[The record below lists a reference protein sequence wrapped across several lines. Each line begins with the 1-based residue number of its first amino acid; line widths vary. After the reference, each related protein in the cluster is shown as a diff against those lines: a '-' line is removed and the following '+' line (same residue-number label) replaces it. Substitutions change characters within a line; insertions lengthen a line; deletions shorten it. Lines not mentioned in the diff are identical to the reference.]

1 MTLIANAGSPFSTAY
16 AGADAA
22 PPRFDLSEMG
32 QNVLFYLKGT
42 QGVTLLLAIAAT
54 ALFQITFEGTLP
66 KRCIQILIYANWICN
81 LGFYFSHPVTAA
93 YYTMRFQC
101 WLYGYWCR
109 TSTFHKSVI
118 SFPEYLP
125 VASNFLRASRQLC
138 SLSFPRRQIL

>member
-93 YYTMRFQC
+93 YYTMPFSMLALWILVSDIDFPQVGHFLSGVSARSIQF
-101 WLYGYWCR
+101 L
-109 TSTFHKSVI
+109 KSI
-118 SFPEYLP
+118 SATLQP
-125 VASNFLRASRQLC
+125 
-138 SLSFPRRQIL
+138 

>member
-81 LGFYFSHPVTAA
+81 LGYIRLPQLIIQC
-93 YYTMRFQC
+93 RFQC